1 MQQTFCRNLAKH
13 FGIALILTLAV
24 ALSSQQISA
33 QTFTVTP
40 SSVAFKQV
48 VDGTIGL
55 AYTVTVTNTGKT
67 GNVVIDSYSLEPSE
81 FQFFYGWSPVVLTPN
96 TLINY
101 SIRFAPDAPQT
112 FNGTFTIN
120 IEGAQ
125 PVVVPLTGTGV
136 STGANPTI
144 SVPSLTFANTP
155 AGTVS
160 ASQPITITNNGY
172 DWHYGEHDYSG
183 PTVPVGWI

>member
-13 FGIALILTLAV
+13 FGIALILAFAV
-24 ALSSQQISA
+24 ALTSQQVFA

-40 SSVAFKQV
+40 ASVAFKQV

-55 AYTVTVTNTGKT
+55 AYAVTVTNTGKT
-67 GNVVIDSYSLEPSE
+67 GNVVIDSYSIEPSE

-120 IEGAQ
+120 IEGSQ

-136 STGANPTI
+136 STGAKTSDQR
-144 SVPSLTFANTP
+144 SVVDLCQHPRRFRKREP
-155 AGTVS
+155 AHHYHEHR
-160 ASQPITITNNGY
+160 Y
-172 DWHYGEHDYSG
+172 DWHDR
-183 PTVPVGWI
+183 